1 MICGSGIQEGL
12 QVALAEAAGLDTPHP
27 TCGRGPHK
35 VVNSRSHVFWEGE
48 HLWKLSLTL
57 IILTKVENDCWDY
70 LYTFFH
76 LRFHEPNWYLLNGQ
90 QNAFTNTRASTS
102 QAFSVL
108 FLLAHFNFFPRIW
121 KQHALPT
128 SDTFAIYKS
137 ISVISPLISLCVLE
151 YELSS
156 YLKFKYCPGL
166 PSNMSNFED
175 KSQWRFLLF
184 GFVATDIRNRLC
196 K

>member
-1 MICGSGIQEGL
+1 MFFEKETSLETISHSHYSHDGWEWL
-12 QVALAEAAGLDTPHP
+12 L
-27 TCGRGPHK
+27 
-35 VVNSRSHVFWEGE
+35 RSS
-48 HLWKLSLTL
+48 LYLLSS
-57 IILTKVENDCWDY
+57 
-70 LYTFFH
+70 

-90 QNAFTNTRASTS
+90 QNASTL

-108 FLLAHFNFFPRIW
+108 FLLSHFYFFPRIW

-128 SDTFAIYKS
+128 SDTFAIYKP

-166 PSNMSNFED
+166 PSNMSNSED